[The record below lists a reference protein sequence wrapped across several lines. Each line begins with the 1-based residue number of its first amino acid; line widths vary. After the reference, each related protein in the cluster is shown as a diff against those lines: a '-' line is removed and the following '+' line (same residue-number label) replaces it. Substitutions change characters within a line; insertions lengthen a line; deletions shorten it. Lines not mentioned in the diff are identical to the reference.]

1 MFNIM
6 FRLLID
12 INKYKEIKIH
22 THTDIKIP
30 DRVGGVKIDPDLIKQ
45 RRLIN

>member
-6 FRLLID
+6 SRLLID
-12 INKYKEIKIH
+12 IKAYRDLKIH
-22 THTDIKIP
+22 TYTDIMIP
-30 DRVGGVKIDPDLIKQ
+30 DRVGGVIIDPDLIKQ